1 MFDVE
6 AFGMIPAEAIN
17 TDPQQRLLLMRSWEA
32 LTYAT
37 QSITELVGR
46 EIGTFVGISTS
57 EYRNITSQ
65 AGFQVGPFS
74 FTSAASSQASGRIA
88 FSFGLRGPSAS
99 IDTACSSSLVAAHQA
114 TQSFKESK
122 IQGALVAG
130 VMLALIPETFT
141 ALSRANLL
149 SLNGRCLTF
158 DASADGYARGE
169 SCRALYLQ
177 VLVGMEQRRCA
188 SFGALLGSAVNT
200 NGRALSLTAPNGP
213 AQQMLLRLALSSAKM
228 SPEHVNAI
236 HTHANGTPLGDP
248 IEIGA
253 TLTVLRPAQALL
265 PLVFS
270 TVKGYSGHQE
280 AGAGAVGL
288 IEGLTLSNLQALAP
302 ALHLRSL
309 NPHVSNA
316 LQGKPAAFARGG
328 PFGVPVLQGMDTANA
343 VGISSFG
350 ANGTNAHV
358 IVRHAPPDICISNLP
373 SELNW
378 KTKSYWALSAHQALI
393 ETGKARIYTANRP
406 SSLLLQSNIAT
417 QRSMFLWDY
426 SIRGLP
432 HLAIST
438 CVAMMSAAMTI
449 SLGNG
454 VTGAVNGDE
463 LHALLNMVS
472 VAPVPLA
479 SWSEIEQDQSLGIVL
494 VGVEPSSGRVEVNHG
509 GVQAAMASYGLM
521 ISTRRNRDDV
531 TVDSRKSRLALLM
544 RRQLQVMSLSVF
556 DSWYGL
562 RRPTLTSQTI
572 ALREKADGHSI
583 HPTQLEAFLP
593 QQAFMIIKRKYAAS
607 WVRSI
612 RTMVA
617 SSWKAPSRDG
627 LISTDFFPLGLDSYG
642 SVVFSTDGKKDLLAA
657 EPSVFLLSGV
667 HISEHNLPKY
677 RPQKSWFELDP
688 VAAVKFAFEIED
700 DECLTSQ
707 KRNAHHGEQGTLA
720 DTLSR
725 LPKAEIIH
733 RLQRIVASEVRNLF
747 GRNMP
752 PTEPLM
758 TLGLDSRGAM
768 ELRQLLGTATGL
780 TLPVTLLYDYQT
792 VNDIATYLAGLIT
805 LPTLE
810 VDKMDQQ
817 QNTAPPI
824 AAFTLPGFKK
834 GEHEFEKEQQ
844 RGEAN
849 RELEGKENGGTEELI
864 RDQKQVNNAQV
875 EALRHVGSTS
885 VGPEESQDEKSAIT
899 AIDEDF
905 YESVLPADFDPRL
918 WRAEDPPDP
927 YEERDRP
934 TALLTTIRPP
944 QQDRPLFLAAPGV
957 NSAQAAYF
965 SFVSKY
971 MGVSW
976 FHTFFESTIFRCVRN

>member
-17 TDPQQRLLLMRSWEA
+17 IDPQQRLLLMRSWEA

-37 QSITELVGR
+37 ESIGELVGR
-46 EIGTFVGISTS
+46 DVATFVGISTS

-65 AGFQVGPFS
+65 AGFPVGPFS
-74 FTSAASSQASGRIA
+74 FSSAASSQASGRIA

-114 TQSFKESK
+114 VLSFKQSMAHS
-122 IQGALVAG
+122 ALVAG

-149 SLNGRCLTF
+149 SIDGRCQTF

-177 VLVGMEQRRCA
+177 VLAEVEKTT
-188 SFGALLGSAVNT
+188 SFGVLLGSAVNT

-213 AQQMLLRLALSSAKM
+213 AQQMLLRLALSSADLQ
-228 SPEHVNAI
+228 PEHVKAV

-253 TLTVLRPAQALL
+253 TVTVLRPATLL

-270 TVKGYSGHQE
+270 TIKGYSGHQE

-288 IEGLTLSNLQALAP
+288 MEGLLLSNLQAVAP

-309 NPHVSNA
+309 NPHVCSA
-316 LQGKPAAFARGG
+316 VQGKAAVFARGG
-328 PFGVPVLQGMDTANA
+328 PFATPALHCMDTANA

-358 IVRHAPPDICISNLP
+358 LVKHNMVMPNSCVSNL
-373 SELNW
+373 SSSGLNW
-378 KTKSYWALSAHQALI
+378 KRHSYWALSAHQALI
-393 ETGKARIYTANRP
+393 ENGILREYSTNGHC
-406 SSLLLQSNIAT
+406 SLLLQSNIAT
-417 QRSMFLWDY
+417 QSSAFLWDY
-426 SIRGLP
+426 SIHRLP
-432 HLAIST
+432 HLSVST
-438 CVAMMSAAMTI
+438 CVALMTAAMTT

-454 VTGAVNGDE
+454 VIGGTFNSDE
-463 LHALLNMVS
+463 FHGLLNMVS

-479 SWSEIEQDQSLGIVL
+479 SWSEIEDNQNLGIVL
-494 VGVEPSSGRVEVNHG
+494 IGIEPRSGKVEVNHG
-509 GVQAAMASYGLM
+509 GVQAALASYSLM
-521 ISTRRNRDDV
+521 NSTGKTMDKAKLNSRN
-531 TVDSRKSRLALLM
+531 SNFALLIQ
-544 RRQLQVMSLSVF
+544 RQLHLMGMFAS
-556 DSWYGL
+556 DSWYTMQ
-562 RRPTLTSQTI
+562 RPTLTSQTM
-572 ALREKADGHSI
+572 ALKEKADGHSI
-583 HPTQLEAFLP
+583 HPAQLESFLS

-612 RTMVA
+612 RTLVA
-617 SSWKAPSRDG
+617 SRWKAPSKEG
-627 LISTDFFPLGLDSYG
+627 CISCDFFPLGLDSYG
-642 SVVFSTDGKKDLLAA
+642 SVAFGTDAADDLLAG
-657 EPSVFLLSGV
+657 PPNVFLLSGV

-677 RPQKSWFELDP
+677 RPQRSWFKQNP
-688 VAAVKFAFEIED
+688 VAVVKFAFEIED
-700 DECLTSQ
+700 GEFLSLQ
-707 KRNAHHGEQGTLA
+707 KRNVQHGEQGTLA

-725 LPKAEIIH
+725 LPKAEITH
-733 RLQRIVASEVRNLF
+733 RLRRLVATEVRNLF

-768 ELRQLLGTATGL
+768 ELRQLLATATGL

-792 VNDIATYLAGLIT
+792 VNDIATYLGEMIT
-805 LPTLE
+805 SSTHAA
-810 VDKMDQQ
+810 DKMDEQQ
-817 QNTAPPI
+817 RAGPPNL
-824 AAFTLPGFKK
+824 AFTLSGEKQ
-834 GEHEFEKEQQ
+834 GEHESEKEKRESNKDSEEKDNETRKESEVLVSVEKEEDDAETKALLHTGQASLLPQ
-844 RGEAN
+844 TSRNQKSVAN
-849 RELEGKENGGTEELI
+849 
-864 RDQKQVNNAQV
+864 V
-875 EALRHVGSTS
+875 
-885 VGPEESQDEKSAIT
+885 
-899 AIDEDF
+899 IDEEF
-905 YESVLPADFDPRL
+905 YESVLPPEFDPRL

-944 QQDRPLFLAAPGV
+944 QQARPLFLAAPGI

-971 MGVSW
+971 MGVSC
-976 FHTFFESTIFRCVRN
+976 FY